1 MDNTRPRVVVA
12 GLRGGSGKTTLALG
26 LIAAWQQREG
36 VVVPFKK
43 GPDYI
48 DAGWLGLAAGQ
59 PCYNLDPYMMSG
71 EQILDSFWQHSQKA
85 QGAVIE
91 GNRGLFDG
99 MDAEGSCSTAELAK
113 LLQAPVL
120 LVVDGSMVTRTAAAS
135 VLGCQHFDPEVSIQG
150 VVLNRVAGPRHEKML
165 RTTIE
170 RYCHVPVVGAIPKL
184 KEDDFP
190 ERHMGLVTVEEHP
203 EAREAILARIQI
215 VEQYLDLEKVI
226 AIANQAPP
234 LGWQPASSMKRVS
247 KAYRQPV
254 VGVIKDSA
262 FQFYYPE
269 NLEAL
274 EKRGARLVTVNS
286 LRDKAL
292 PSLDALYIGGGFP
305 ETHAEQLATNSQF
318 RGSLKAAIE
327 AGLPVY
333 AECGG
338 LMYLGR
344 SLTIKSNT
352 YSMVEA
358 LPMDFQLEKKPQGH
372 GYTKLEVVENNPF
385 YPVRITL
392 KGHEF
397 HYSRVIDSDLDSN
410 SLVFAM
416 RRGTGILDGKD
427 GVCYKNVLATYTH
440 VHAIGTPEWA
450 EALIRKALAHQRESK
465 NNSERKKETWTTG
478 KPTQGLVT
486 GSDNKIR
493 R

>member
-26 LIAAWQQREG
+26 LIAAWQQRVGE
-36 VVVPFKK
+36 VLPFKK

-48 DAGWLGLAAGQ
+48 DAGWLSLAAGQ

-71 EQILDSFWQHSQKA
+71 EQILDSFWQHTQEA

-120 LVVDGSMVTRTAAAS
+120 LVVDASMVTRTAAAS
-135 VLGCQHFDPEVSIQG
+135 VLGCQHLDPEVPIRG
-150 VVLNRVAGPRHEKML
+150 VILNRVAGPRHEKML

-215 VEQYLDLEKVI
+215 VEQYLDLDKVI

-234 LGWQPASSMKRVS
+234 LDWKPAYPKKRVS
-247 KAYRQPV
+247 QAYRQPV
-254 VGVIKDSA
+254 IGVIKDSA

-269 NLEAL
+269 NLEEL

-286 LRDKAL
+286 LQDRTL
-292 PSLDALYIGGGFP
+292 PALDAIYIGGGFP
-305 ETHAEQLATNSQF
+305 ETHAEQLAANDQLRQALRS
-318 RGSLKAAIE
+318 AIE

-352 YSMVEA
+352 YPMVQA
-358 LPMDFQLEKKPQGH
+358 LAIDFQLEKKPQGH
-372 GYTKLEVVENNPF
+372 GYTRLEVVEANPF
-385 YPVRITL
+385 YPVGTTL

-397 HYSRVIDSDLDSN
+397 HYSRVTHFDLN
-410 SLVFAM
+410 PTSLAFAM
-416 RRGTGILDGKD
+416 KRGTGIMDGKD
-427 GVCYKNVLATYTH
+427 GVSYKNVLATYSH
-440 VHAIGTPEWA
+440 VHATGTPEWA
-450 EALIRKALAHQRESK
+450 EGLIRKALAHQRQLISNFNNK
-465 NNSERKKETWTTG
+465 NKDLDNRETNTG
-478 KPTQGLVT
+478 VGDGV
-486 GSDNKIR
+486 R
-493 R
+493 

>member
-26 LIAAWQQREG
+26 LIAAWQQRGGE
-36 VVVPFKK
+36 VVPFKK

-48 DAGWLGLAAGQ
+48 DAGWLTLAAGQ
-59 PCYNLDPYMMSG
+59 PCYNLDPYMMSE
-71 EQILDSFWQHSQKA
+71 EQIFDSFWQHSQRA
-85 QGAVIE
+85 LGAVIE
-91 GNRGLFDG
+91 GNRGLYDG
-99 MDAEGSCSTAELAK
+99 LDAEGSCSTAELAK

-120 LVVDGSMVTRTAAAS
+120 LVVDATMVTRTAAAA
-135 VLGCQHFDPEVSIQG
+135 VLGCQHLDPEVPIRG
-150 VVLNRVAGPRHEKML
+150 VILNRVAGPRHEKML

-234 LGWQPASSMKRVS
+234 LNWKPAYPSKRVS

-254 VGVIKDSA
+254 IGVIKDSA

-269 NLEAL
+269 NLEEL

-286 LRDKAL
+286 LQDKGL
-292 PSLDALYIGGGFP
+292 PPLDAMYIGGGFP
-305 ETHAEQLATNSQF
+305 ETHAKQLAANDQL
-318 RGSLKAAIE
+318 RNALRAAIE
-327 AGLPVY
+327 ADLPVY

-344 SLTIKSNT
+344 SLKIKSNT
-352 YSMVEA
+352 YPMVQA
-358 LPMDFQLEKKPQGH
+358 LPIDFQLDKKPQGH
-372 GYTKLEVVENNPF
+372 GYTRLEVVQGNPF
-385 YPVRITL
+385 YPVGTTL

-397 HYSRVIDSDLDSN
+397 HYSRVTHCDLSPT
-410 SLVFAM
+410 SLAFVM

-427 GVCYKNVLATYTH
+427 GVCYKNILATYSH
-440 VHAIGTPEWA
+440 VHATGTPEWA
-450 EALIRKALAHQRESK
+450 EGLIRRALAHQRELK
-465 NNSERKKETWTTG
+465 DDYEKRKKDLDNRKTNTG
-478 KPTQGLVT
+478 VGDGV
-486 GSDNKIR
+486 R
-493 R
+493 

>member
-26 LIAAWQQREG
+26 LIAAWQQRVGE
-36 VVVPFKK
+36 VVPFKK

-48 DAGWLGLAAGQ
+48 DAGWLTLAAGQ

-71 EQILDSFWQHSQKA
+71 EQILDSFWKHSQRA

-99 MDAEGSCSTAELAK
+99 LDAEGSCSTAELAK

-120 LVVDGSMVTRTAAAS
+120 LVVDGTMVTRTAAAA
-135 VLGCQHFDPEVSIQG
+135 VLGCQHLDPEVPIRG

-170 RYCHVPVVGAIPKL
+170 RYCQVPVVGAIPKL

-190 ERHMGLVTVEEHP
+190 ERHMGLVTALEHP
-203 EAREAILARIQI
+203 EAREAILARIRV
-215 VEQYLDLEKVI
+215 VEQYLNLEKVI

-234 LGWQPASSMKRVS
+234 IAWQPAAPTKRVS
-247 KAYRQPV
+247 KAYRQPII
-254 VGVIKDSA
+254 GVIQDSA

-274 EKRGARLVTVNS
+274 EKRGARLVTLNS
-286 LRDKAL
+286 MQDRVL
-292 PSLDALYIGGGFP
+292 PPLDAIYIGGGFP
-305 ETHAEQLATNSQF
+305 ETHAEQLAANSQF
-318 RGSLKAAIE
+318 RGSLKSAIE

-344 SLTIKSNT
+344 SLDIEGRS
-352 YSMVEA
+352 YPMVEA
-358 LPMDFQLEKKPQGH
+358 LPMDFRLEKKPQGH
-372 GYTKLEVVENNPF
+372 GYTELQVVETNPF
-385 YPVRITL
+385 YPVGITL

-397 HYSRVIDSDLDSN
+397 HYSRVIHSDLDSN

-416 RRGTGILDGKD
+416 KRGTGILDGKD

-450 EALIRKALAHQRESK
+450 ESLIRKALAHQRESK
-465 NNSERKKETWTTG
+465 NNSERKKGNVDNRKTNTG
-478 KPTQGLVT
+478 VGDGV
-486 GSDNKIR
+486 R
-493 R
+493 

>member
-1 MDNTRPRVVVA
+1 
-12 GLRGGSGKTTLALG
+12 
-26 LIAAWQQREG
+26 
-36 VVVPFKK
+36 VVPFKK

-48 DAGWLGLAAGQ
+48 DAGWLTLAAGQ
-59 PCYNLDPYMMSG
+59 PCYNLDSYMMSG
-71 EQILDSFWQHSQKA
+71 EQILDSFWQHSQKS

-91 GNRGLFDG
+91 GNRGLYDG
-99 MDAEGSCSTAELAK
+99 LDAEGSCSTAELAK

-120 LVVDGSMVTRTAAAS
+120 LVVDATMVTRTAAAA
-135 VLGCQHFDPEVSIQG
+135 VLGCQHLDPEVPIRG
-150 VVLNRVAGPRHEKML
+150 VILNRVAGPRHEKML

-170 RYCHVPVVGAIPKL
+170 RYCQIPVVGAIPKL

-234 LGWQPASSMKRVS
+234 LNWKPAYPSKRVS

-254 VGVIKDSA
+254 IGVIKDSA

-269 NLEAL
+269 NLEEL
-274 EKRGARLVTVNS
+274 EKRGARLVAVNS
-286 LRDKAL
+286 LQDRAL
-292 PSLDALYIGGGFP
+292 PALDAIYIGGGFP
-305 ETHAEQLATNSQF
+305 ETHAEQLAANSQF

-344 SLTIKSNT
+344 SLDIEGRS
-352 YSMVEA
+352 YPMVGA

-372 GYTKLEVVENNPF
+372 GYTKLQVLEINPF
-385 YPVRITL
+385 YPVGITL
-392 KGHEF
+392 RGHEF
-397 HYSRVIDSDLDSN
+397 HYSRVTQSDLDPK

-427 GVCYKNVLATYTH
+427 GVCYKNVLATYSH
-440 VHAIGTPEWA
+440 VHAIGTLEWA
-450 EALIRKALAHQRESK
+450 EGLIRQALAHQRVLTNDTE
-465 NNSERKKETWTTG
+465 KKEKDLDNRKTNTG
-478 KPTQGLVT
+478 VGDGV
-486 GSDNKIR
+486 R
-493 R
+493 

>member
-26 LIAAWQQREG
+26 LIAAWQQRVGE
-36 VVVPFKK
+36 VVPFKK

-48 DAGWLGLAAGQ
+48 DAGWLTLAAGQ

-71 EQILDSFWQHSQKA
+71 EQILDSFWQHTQKA
-85 QGAVIE
+85 QGVVIE

-120 LVVDGSMVTRTAAAS
+120 LVVDASMVTRTAAAS
-135 VLGCQHFDPEVSIQG
+135 VLGCQHFDPEVPIRG
-150 VVLNRVAGPRHEKML
+150 VILNRVAGPRHEKML

-170 RYCHVPVVGAIPKL
+170 RYCQVPVVGAIPKL

-234 LGWQPASSMKRVS
+234 LNWKPAYPRRRVS

-254 VGVIKDSA
+254 IGVIKDSA

-269 NLEAL
+269 NLEEL

-286 LRDKAL
+286 LQDRTLPAL
-292 PSLDALYIGGGFP
+292 NAIYIGGGFP
-305 ETHAEQLATNSQF
+305 ETHAEQLAANSQF

-344 SLTIKSNT
+344 NLNIEGRS
-352 YSMVEA
+352 YPMVEA
-358 LPMDFQLEKKPQGH
+358 LPMDFQLGKKPQGH
-372 GYTKLEVVENNPF
+372 GYTALQVVENNPF
-385 YPVRITL
+385 YPVGITL

-397 HYSRVIDSDLDSN
+397 HYSRVIHSDLDSS

-416 RRGTGILDGKD
+416 KRGTGILDDKD

-450 EALIRKALAHQRESK
+450 EGLIRKALAHQRESK
-465 NNSERKKETWTTG
+465 SNSDRKKRNMDQRKTNTG
-478 KPTQGLVT
+478 VGDRV
-486 GSDNKIR
+486 R
-493 R
+493 

>member
-26 LIAAWQQREG
+26 LIAAWQQRVGE
-36 VVVPFKK
+36 VVPFKK

-48 DAGWLGLAAGQ
+48 DAGWLTLAAGQ

-71 EQILDSFWQHSQKA
+71 EQILDSFWQHSQRA

-99 MDAEGSCSTAELAK
+99 LDAEGSCSTAELAK

-120 LVVDGSMVTRTAAAS
+120 LVVDGTMVTRTAAAA
-135 VLGCQHFDPEVSIQG
+135 VLGCQHLDPEVPIRG
-150 VVLNRVAGPRHEKML
+150 VVLNRVAGPRHEEML

-170 RYCHVPVVGAIPKL
+170 RYCLVPVVGAIPKL

-190 ERHMGLVTVEEHP
+190 ERHMGLVTALEHP
-203 EAREAILARIQI
+203 EAREAILARIRV
-215 VEQYLDLEKVI
+215 VERYLDLEKVI

-234 LGWQPASSMKRVS
+234 IAWQPAAPTKRVS

-254 VGVIKDSA
+254 IGVIQDSA

-269 NLEAL
+269 NLEGL
-274 EKRGARLVTVNS
+274 EKRGARLVMVNS
-286 LRDKAL
+286 MQDRVL
-292 PSLDALYIGGGFP
+292 PPLDAIYIGGGFP
-305 ETHAEQLATNSQF
+305 ETHAEQLAANSQF
-318 RGSLKAAIE
+318 RGSLKSAIE

-344 SLTIKSNT
+344 SLDIEGRS
-352 YSMVEA
+352 YPMVEA
-358 LPMDFQLEKKPQGH
+358 LPMDFRLEKKPQGH
-372 GYTKLEVVENNPF
+372 GYTELQVVETNPF
-385 YPVRITL
+385 YPVGITL

-397 HYSRVIDSDLDSN
+397 HYSRVIHSDLDSN

-416 RRGTGILDGKD
+416 KRGTGILDGKD

-450 EALIRKALAHQRESK
+450 ESLIRKALAHQRESK
-465 NNSERKKETWTTG
+465 NNSERKKGNVDNRKTNTG
-478 KPTQGLVT
+478 VGDGV
-486 GSDNKIR
+486 R
-493 R
+493 

>member
-1 MDNTRPRVVVA
+1 M
-12 GLRGGSGKTTLALG
+12 
-26 LIAAWQQREG
+26 
-36 VVVPFKK
+36 VPFKK

-48 DAGWLGLAAGQ
+48 DAGWLTLAAGQ

-71 EQILDSFWQHSQKA
+71 EQILDSFWQHSQRA
-85 QGAVIE
+85 LGAVIE
-91 GNRGLFDG
+91 GNRGLYDG
-99 MDAEGSCSTAELAK
+99 LDTEGSCSTAELAK

-120 LVVDGSMVTRTAAAS
+120 LVVDATMVTRTAAAA
-135 VLGCQHFDPEVSIQG
+135 VLGCQHLDPEVPIRG
-150 VVLNRVAGPRHEKML
+150 VILNRVAGPRHEKML

-170 RYCHVPVVGAIPKL
+170 RYCQIPVVGAIPKL

-234 LGWQPASSMKRVS
+234 LNWKPAYPSKRVS

-286 LRDKAL
+286 LQDRGL
-292 PSLDALYIGGGFP
+292 PPLDAIYIGGGFP
-305 ETHAEQLATNSQF
+305 ETHAEQLAANDQLRHALRS
-318 RGSLKAAIE
+318 AIE

-344 SLTIKSNT
+344 SLKIKSNT
-352 YSMVEA
+352 YPMVQA
-358 LPMDFQLEKKPQGH
+358 LPIDFQLEKKPQGH
-372 GYTKLEVVENNPF
+372 GYTRLEVVQANPF
-385 YPVRITL
+385 YPVGTTL

-397 HYSRVIDSDLDSN
+397 HYSRVTRFDLN
-410 SLVFAM
+410 PTSLAFAM
-416 RRGTGILDGKD
+416 MRGTGILDGKD
-427 GVCYKNVLATYTH
+427 GVCYKNILATYSH
-440 VHAIGTPEWA
+440 VHATGTPEWA
-450 EALIRKALAHQRESK
+450 EGLIRRALAHQRELK
-465 NNSERKKETWTTG
+465 DDYEKKKKDLDNRKTNTG
-478 KPTQGLVT
+478 VGDGV
-486 GSDNKIR
+486 R
-493 R
+493 

>member
-1 MDNTRPRVVVA
+1 MNTSKPRVVIA
-12 GLRGGSGKTTLALG
+12 GLRGGSGKTTLSLG
-26 LIAAWQQREG
+26 LIAAWRQRVGE
-36 VVVPFKK
+36 VVPFKK

-48 DAGWLGLAAGQ
+48 DAGWLALAAGQ
-59 PCYNLDPYMMSG
+59 PCFNLDQYMMSG
-71 EQILDSFWQHSQKA
+71 EHILDSFWQHTQGA
-85 QGAVIE
+85 EGAVIE

-120 LVVDGSMVTRTAAAS
+120 LVVDGTKVTRTAAAA
-135 VLGCQHFDPEVSIQG
+135 VLGCQQLDPELAIQG
-150 VVLNRVAGPRHEKML
+150 VILNRVAGPRHEEML

-170 RYCHVPVVGAIPKL
+170 RYGQVPVVGAIPKL

-190 ERHMGLVTVEEHP
+190 ERHMGLVTALEHP
-203 EAREAILARIQI
+203 EAREAILTRIRV
-215 VEQYLDLEKVI
+215 VERYLDLERVI

-234 LGWQPASSMKRVS
+234 IRWRPAYPSERVS

-254 VGVIKDSA
+254 IGVIRDSA

-286 LRDKAL
+286 LQDGTL
-292 PSLDALYIGGGFP
+292 PPLDALYIGGGFP
-305 ETHAEQLATNSQF
+305 ETHAEQLAANRRF
-318 RGSLKAAIE
+318 RESLKSAIE

-344 SLTIKSNT
+344 SLDIRGRIFP
-352 YSMVEA
+352 MVQA
-358 LPMDFQLEKKPQGH
+358 LPMEFQLEKKPQGH
-372 GYTKLEVVENNPF
+372 GYTRLEVVEVNPF
-385 YPVRITL
+385 YPEGVTL
-392 KGHEF
+392 RGHEF
-397 HYSRVIDSDLDSN
+397 HYSRVIHCDLESN
-410 SLVFAM
+410 SLVFSM
-416 RRGTGILDGKD
+416 RRGAGILDGKD
-427 GVCYKNVLATYTH
+427 GVCYKNVLATYSH

-450 EALIRKALAHQRESK
+450 EGLVRRALAHQRESK
-465 NNSERKKETWTTG
+465 SDSKKEKSIWTTG
-478 KPTQGLVT
+478 GPTVGLVT